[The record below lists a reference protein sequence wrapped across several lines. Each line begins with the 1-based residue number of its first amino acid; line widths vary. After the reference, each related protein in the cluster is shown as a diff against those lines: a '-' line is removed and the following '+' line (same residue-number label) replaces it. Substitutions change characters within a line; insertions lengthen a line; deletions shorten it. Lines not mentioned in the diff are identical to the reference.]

1 MQLGD
6 TAAAPVSGGNWG
18 SRGTGIAGEAALQAS
33 LALKD
38 EVLRCASVLWDVPQG
53 RISLQG
59 GHLVDSI
66 GGQSL
71 GTLAQ
76 LCQAA
81 YVRPDLFKSGPIPQ
95 FAVTRFYAQREYEGG
110 IYTNGVQASL
120 VEVNIRTGCV
130 SLLKHWIVD
139 DCGVVINP
147 ALADEQLR
155 GAIVQGIGQ
164 ALLEGC
170 LYDDQGQLMN
180 ATMAEYLTPMAGEMP
195 DICVGHVITP
205 TRSSELGAK
214 GVAEAGITG
223 AIAAVVNAVND
234 ALFPLNGQVTDLP
247 VTPDRILKAI
257 GVIH

>member
-18 SRGTGIAGEAALQAS
+18 SRGTGIAGEAAFQAS

-53 RISLQG
+53 RISLHG

-81 YVRPDLFKSGPIPQ
+81 YVRPDLFKPGPIPQ
-95 FAVTRFYAQREYEGG
+95 LAVTRFYAQREYDGG

-120 VEVNIRTGCV
+120 VEVDIRTGCV

-195 DICVGHVITP
+195 DICVSHVVTP